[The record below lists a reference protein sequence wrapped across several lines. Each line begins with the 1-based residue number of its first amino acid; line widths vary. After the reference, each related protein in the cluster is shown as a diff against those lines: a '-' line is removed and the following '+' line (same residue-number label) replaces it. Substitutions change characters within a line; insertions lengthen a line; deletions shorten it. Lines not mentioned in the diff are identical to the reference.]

1 MSKHLISV
9 VPLQICPSLLVKK
22 DRGRPTNPTARPKA
36 YGEVNIAT
44 DVPGAELLHI
54 DSDDEQESGDS
65 DDSVCSG
72 SDDENQLCTDNTGS
86 DDDEAE
92 DNSVVSD
99 DEESSDSEIGVSD
112 DDDDDDVEVKED
124 DLEDSE
130 QSDEEVGEVSEYE
143 DNDGSVEAK
152 STLKET
158 SKKRKFADFNGTL
171 TAADTSLR
179 ALKKLTGTTTGQALP
194 ESEDGFLSNE
204 DFQRIKKLKV

>member
-1 MSKHLISV
+1 M
-9 VPLQICPSLLVKK
+9 CPPAAAAESLLAS
-22 DRGRPTNPTARPKA
+22 GRTSEKLSLPALQSKMKCDPEG
-36 YGEVNIAT
+36 YES
-44 DVPGAELLHI
+44 ELLLLRNQF
-54 DSDDEQESGDS
+54 DSSLHLFL
-65 DDSVCSG
+65 

-112 DDDDDDVEVKED
+112 DDDDDVDVEGKED

-143 DNDGSVEAK
+143 EDNDGSVEAK

-158 SKKRKFADFNGTL
+158 SKRG
-171 TAADTSLR
+171 SL
-179 ALKKLTGTTTGQALP
+179 LILMVHLQLLIQVFGL
-194 ESEDGFLSNE
+194 
-204 DFQRIKKLKV
+204 